1 MPSKKTAPPLYQH
14 IKNHIQSRI
23 ASGAWAAGSPVPSES
38 ELIQQFG
45 VARMTVNRALRE
57 LADQGMVTRT
67 KGSGT
72 VVAQLHK
79 ISSRLE
85 LRDIHDEIVERGHIH
100 TSHVLSIGAVR
111 ANVALAEHLGITRN
125 ERVFH
130 SVLVHCENG
139 VPIQYEDRYANP
151 ALVPDYLSIDFTQTT
166 PTHYLLQQ
174 APITA
179 ASYSLTACLPS
190 AAEAFA
196 LHISADS
203 PCLNVLRRTH
213 SGEQWASVGRLLY
226 PASRYSFEGQFQA

>member
-1 MPSKKTAPPLYQH
+1 MPAKKTPPPLYLH
-14 IKNHIQSRI
+14 IKTYIQSRI
-23 ASGAWAAGSPVPSES
+23 ASGAWPAGSPVPSES

-79 ISSRLE
+79 ISSRLQ

-100 TSHVLSIGAVR
+100 TSHVLNISAIR
-111 ANVALAEHLGITRN
+111 ANATLAEHLGVNRN

-166 PTHYLLQQ
+166 PTHYLLEH

-179 ASYSLTACLPS
+179 ASYSLTACLPNP
-190 AAEAFA
+190 AEAFA

-203 PCLNVLRRTH
+203 PCLCVLRRTH
-213 SGEQWASVGRLLY
+213 SAGQWASVGRLLY